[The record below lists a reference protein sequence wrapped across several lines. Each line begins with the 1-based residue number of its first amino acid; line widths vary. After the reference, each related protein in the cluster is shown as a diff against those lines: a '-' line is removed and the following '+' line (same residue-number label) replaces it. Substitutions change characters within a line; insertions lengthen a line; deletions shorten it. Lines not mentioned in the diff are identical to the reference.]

1 MKVLDVLSE
10 LDKYPSNYK
19 IAFTYYDLDE
29 NRDILEFVEDI
40 TSYIEQSIMLM
51 PCSNHEDALTVTGL
65 IDSLTDYIVDLK
77 GYIDANDINVLGVES
92 IYSRH
97 DIMSICFD
105 MTSEYERNY
114 YENE

>member
-1 MKVLDVLSE
+1 MKILDVLRE

-19 IAFTYYDLDE
+19 IAFSYYDFDLNQDT
-29 NRDILEFVEDI
+29 LFFVEDI
-40 TSYIEQSIMLM
+40 TSYIEQSIILI
-51 PCSNHEDALTVTGL
+51 PCSDHEDALTVTGL

-77 GYIDANDINVLGVES
+77 GYIDANDINILGVES
-92 IYSRH
+92 IYPRH

-105 MTSEYERNY
+105 MTSESERDY